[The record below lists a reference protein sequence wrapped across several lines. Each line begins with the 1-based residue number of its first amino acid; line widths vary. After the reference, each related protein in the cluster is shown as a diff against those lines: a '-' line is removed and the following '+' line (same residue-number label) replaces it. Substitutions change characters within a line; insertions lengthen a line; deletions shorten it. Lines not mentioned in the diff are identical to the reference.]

1 MSLVPTFA
9 VRPLALSQQHGQMT
23 LVLED
28 PGGETLDGILRGPL
42 EITQFLRLA
51 IGIAMAPCSVR
62 KRSLIH
68 KDLKPSNVLV
78 DTATG
83 DARLT
88 GFGIASRLP
97 RECQSPEAP
106 EFIAGTLPYMAPE
119 QTGRMN
125 RSIDS
130 RSDLYA
136 LGPYRCRCFLNYNL
150 RARTDIMHLNRDRR

>member
-1 MSLVPTFA
+1 
-9 VRPLALSQQHGQMT
+9 MT

-51 IGIAMAPCSVR
+51 IGIALALCSVR

-68 KDLKPSNVLV
+68 KDLKPSNMLV

-83 DARLT
+83 DAWLT

-97 RECQSPEAP
+97 RERQSPEAP
-106 EFIAGTLPYMAPE
+106 QFIAGTLPYMAPE
-119 QTGRMN
+119 QTERIN
-125 RSIDS
+125 RSMI
-130 RSDLYA
+130 
-136 LGPYRCRCFLNYNL
+136 
-150 RARTDIMHLNRDRR
+150 RAATSML

>member
-1 MSLVPTFA
+1 LRIA
-9 VRPLALSQQHGQMT
+9 VGLSSALGQ
-23 LVLED
+23 LH
-28 PGGETLDGILRGPL
+28 
-42 EITQFLRLA
+42 
-51 IGIAMAPCSVR
+51 

-83 DARLT
+83 DAWLT

-97 RECQSPEAP
+97 RERQSPEAP

-119 QTGRMN
+119 QIGRLN
-125 RSIDS
+125 RSID
-130 RSDLYA
+130 LCA
-136 LGPYRCRCFLNYNL
+136 LGPYRCRCFLSDNL

>member
-68 KDLKPSNVLV
+68 KDLEPSNVLV

-97 RECQSPEAP
+97 RERQSPKAP

-125 RSIDS
+125 RSI
-130 RSDLYA
+130 
-136 LGPYRCRCFLNYNL
+136 CRCFLNYNL
-150 RARTDIMHLNRDRR
+150 